1 MNKFR
6 AVSAI
11 IIMVLAAAAGLF
23 AGAALGDGLGG
34 SILFALISGLACVIY
49 VIDNKE

>member
-6 AVSAI
+6 TVSAI
-11 IIMVLAAAAGLF
+11 IIMVLAAVVGLF
-23 AGAALGDGLGG
+23 VGAAFNESLNG

-49 VIDNKE
+49 AIDNKE